1 MNAARSLRDA
11 LRSGGPVVAPVCYD
25 PLSSRLVERLG
36 FPAAYLGGGALGYVL
51 NTTEAMLTLS
61 EVVATLRLI
70 TVRTS
75 IPIIVD
81 GTTGFGDPLHVIRT
95 VREIEH
101 AGAAAIELE
110 DQLVPKRAHHHRG
123 IDHPIP
129 MEAMVD
135 KIRAAVEARRDADFM
150 IIARTNTVRQISLEE
165 GIRRAN
171 AYAEAGADMIMI
183 FPRTEDEYRL
193 LPKEIAKPLALM
205 TFAIGRRLPFTF
217 KELAAMGYPLIIEP
231 QGGLIVAYAAMRE
244 ALQELRDKDMI
255 SFDPEAL
262 REIQNDI
269 NEAVDLPYYWS
280 VEERTVEH

>member
-135 KIRAAVEARRDADFM
+135 KIQAAVEARRDADFM

-193 LPKEIAKPLALM
+193 LPKEIARPLALM

-217 KELAAMGYPLIIEP
+217 KELATMGYPLIIEP
-231 QGGLIVAYAAMRE
+231 QGGLIVAYAAMRKAFE
-244 ALQELRDKDMI
+244 ELRDKDMI

-262 REIQNDI
+262 REVQNDI

-280 VEERTVEH
+280 VEERTVER